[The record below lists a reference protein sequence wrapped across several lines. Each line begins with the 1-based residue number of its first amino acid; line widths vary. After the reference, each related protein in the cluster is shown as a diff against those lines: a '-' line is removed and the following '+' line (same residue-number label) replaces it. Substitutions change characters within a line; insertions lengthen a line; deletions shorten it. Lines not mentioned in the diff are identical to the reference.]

1 MTFFQ
6 LRNEVD
12 ALYRKYSTELQ
23 IHRSRYVILEIC
35 DEMADE
41 VPRDSSGSKLPLSD
55 WALTLFSRLR
65 ERDIRLKTYNG
76 LNIYLRRC
84 LEKRV
89 LPQVKDPLRGLFPK
103 AAQRGL
109 QAGNPLLTLRPAF
122 DCLTA
127 CVRK

>member
-41 VPRDSSGSKLPLSD
+41 VPRDGSGSKLPLSD

-89 LPQVKDPLRGLFPK
+89 LPQVKDALRSLFPK

-109 QAGNPLLTLRPAF
+109 QAGNPLLTLRPAL